1 MDDIEELKI
10 YIKQLED
17 ENLRLKNSIKAL
29 RKNNAGMLNG
39 IKKLQSYVHKLKI
52 KGDQYMDDIDIIIE
66 INGHTINASTD
77 MIEEDVIR
85 QRMGLKPKE
94 ELNKRSD

>member
-1 MDDIEELKI
+1 MD
-10 YIKQLED
+10 Y
-17 ENLRLKNSIKAL
+17 
-29 RKNNAGMLNG
+29 
-39 IKKLQSYVHKLKI
+39 
-52 KGDQYMDDIDIIIE
+52 IDIIIE
-66 INGHTINASTD
+66 IDGYTIKASTD

>member
-1 MDDIEELKI
+1 
-10 YIKQLED
+10 
-17 ENLRLKNSIKAL
+17 
-29 RKNNAGMLNG
+29 
-39 IKKLQSYVHKLKI
+39 
-52 KGDQYMDDIDIIIE
+52 MDDIDIIVEVDGWI
-66 INGHTINASTD
+66 IKASTD

>member
-10 YIKQLED
+10 YIKQLEE
-17 ENLRLKNSIKAL
+17 ENIRLKNSIKAL
-29 RKNNAGMLNG
+29 RKNNAGMLSG

>member
-1 MDDIEELKI
+1 
-10 YIKQLED
+10 
-17 ENLRLKNSIKAL
+17 
-29 RKNNAGMLNG
+29 
-39 IKKLQSYVHKLKI
+39 
-52 KGDQYMDDIDIIIE
+52 MDDIDIIIE
-66 INGHTINASTD
+66 INGHTLNINTD

>member
-1 MDDIEELKI
+1 
-10 YIKQLED
+10 
-17 ENLRLKNSIKAL
+17 
-29 RKNNAGMLNG
+29 
-39 IKKLQSYVHKLKI
+39 
-52 KGDQYMDDIDIIIE
+52 MDDIDIIIVVD
-66 INGHTINASTD
+66 GWTINTHTA

>member
-1 MDDIEELKI
+1 
-10 YIKQLED
+10 
-17 ENLRLKNSIKAL
+17 
-29 RKNNAGMLNG
+29 
-39 IKKLQSYVHKLKI
+39 
-52 KGDQYMDDIDIIIE
+52 MDDIDIIIE
-66 INGHTINASTD
+66 INGHTLNVNTD

>member
-29 RKNNAGMLNG
+29 RKNNAGMLKG
-39 IKKLQSYVHKLKI
+39 IKNYKAMCMS
-52 KGDQYMDDIDIIIE
+52 
-66 INGHTINASTD
+66 
-77 MIEEDVIR
+77 
-85 QRMGLKPKE
+85 
-94 ELNKRSD
+94 

>member
-1 MDDIEELKI
+1 MNDF
-10 YIKQLED
+10 
-17 ENLRLKNSIKAL
+17 
-29 RKNNAGMLNG
+29 
-39 IKKLQSYVHKLKI
+39 
-52 KGDQYMDDIDIIIE
+52 DIIIE
-66 INGHTINASTD
+66 IDGYTINVNTD